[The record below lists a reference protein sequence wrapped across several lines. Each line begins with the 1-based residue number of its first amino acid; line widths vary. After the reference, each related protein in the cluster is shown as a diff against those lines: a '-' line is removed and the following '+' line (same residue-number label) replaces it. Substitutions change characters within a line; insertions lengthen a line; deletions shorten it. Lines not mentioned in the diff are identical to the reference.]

1 MNKGNKESFIEEQD
15 PSEPLEAT
23 EEAVTVTIQEENP
36 KPQRNKL
43 AVMVRLAV
51 KTVNAAYMCG
61 FFTYY
66 MLQHEWTVLQALTF
80 QVHNSAACMQNL

>member
-1 MNKGNKESFIEEQD
+1 
-15 PSEPLEAT
+15 
-23 EEAVTVTIQEENP
+23 
-36 KPQRNKL
+36 
-43 AVMVRLAV
+43 MVRFVV

-80 QVHNSAACMQNL
+80 QVQCCPLVRLVQRKLTI

>member
-1 MNKGNKESFIEEQD
+1 MNPGAAENNESF
-15 PSEPLEAT
+15 SEPPQAT
-23 EEAVTVTIQEENP
+23 ESAVTVTIQEKNTESTI
-36 KPQRNKL
+36 NKL
-43 AVMVRLAV
+43 AVMVRLVV

-80 QVHNSAACMQNL
+80 QVRHACK

>member
-1 MNKGNKESFIEEQD
+1 MNPKTAGINESFIGKQNPKD
-15 PSEPLEAT
+15 PFDTT
-23 EEAVTVTIQEENP
+23 EESVTVTIKEETKTESP
-36 KPQRNKL
+36 RSKL
-43 AVMVRLAV
+43 AVMARLVV

-80 QVHNSAACMQNL
+80 QVQ

>member
-1 MNKGNKESFIEEQD
+1 MNPRTAENNESFIGKQN
-15 PSEPLEAT
+15 PNEPLDT
-23 EEAVTVTIQEENP
+23 SEEAVTVTIKEETKTESP
-36 KPQRNKL
+36 RSKL
-43 AVMVRLAV
+43 AVMARLVV

-80 QVHNSAACMQNL
+80 QVQ